1 MSCMN
6 TQMMHARQADEDSA
20 EALQDAI
27 AAKALALMQ
36 HGEACDPLDGF
47 NVMEA
52 MGEATNNET
61 IVLGHVLARR
71 EFVQA
76 GMLLDQVS
84 REYWAKKANEQAKEE
99 LS

>member
-1 MSCMN
+1 MTDYN
-6 TQMMHARQADEDSA
+6 TQLMHARQDDEDAA
-20 EALQDAI
+20 ESLQDAI
-27 AAKALALMQ
+27 AARALALIQ

-61 IVLGHVLARR
+61 IVLGYALAKR

-76 GMLLDQVS
+76 GILLDQVS
-84 REYWAKKANEQAKEE
+84 REYWARKATEMAEKE